1 MAREFRKTL
10 SYSDLA
16 TFLEDQ
22 ELYIER
28 ITSPRKPWEHLHQLV
43 GETVHAMAAAD
54 DRARDRILDRRLAE
68 VPEEEKEAARSK
80 IMQMIETADA
90 LATPAEKTSQE
101 EQLSWKDPVTGW
113 ILKAKPDEISMLEK
127 GRLMQ
132 ISDLKTAS
140 RLKYKHKSQLFF
152 FGLVAALAKNYQ
164 GPIRLVVK
172 LLGSG
177 LEESFWYSPKATERS
192 LEGIRATIARIEA
205 LLIERGILPP
215 EQTGSAQ

>member
-90 LATPAEKTSQE
+90 LATPAESTSQE
-101 EQLSWKDPVTGW
+101 EQLSWRSEEHTS
-113 ILKAKPDEISMLEK
+113 E
-127 GRLMQ
+127 
-132 ISDLKTAS
+132 
-140 RLKYKHKSQLFF
+140 
-152 FGLVAALAKNYQ
+152 
-164 GPIRLVVK
+164 
-172 LLGSG
+172 GSG
-177 LEESFWYSPKATERS
+177 YRVDFKSKTGRDIHARERS
-192 LEGIRATIARIEA
+192 SDADIRPENCKPTEIQAQEPA
-205 LLIERGILPP
+205 LLLWTGGCTCQKLPG
-215 EQTGSAQ
+215 TD